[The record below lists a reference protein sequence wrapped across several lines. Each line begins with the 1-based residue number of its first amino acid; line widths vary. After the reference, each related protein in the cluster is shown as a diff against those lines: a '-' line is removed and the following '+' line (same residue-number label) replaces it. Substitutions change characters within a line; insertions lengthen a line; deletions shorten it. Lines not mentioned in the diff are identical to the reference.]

1 MYKRLYMA
9 LLWRTCMNNAAIFI
23 FTQEF
28 RFFMEKYKDAKKR

>member
-1 MYKRLYMA
+1 
-9 LLWRTCMNNAAIFI
+9 MNNAAIFI